1 MAYIAPIHRP
11 SSVRHALRSRLLSD
25 TEESLVLAKANRLE
39 VWRLSDGVLSL
50 ALSKTINGTIS
61 MLQRLRPKDSTT
73 DLLFVGTDRFQYFT
87 LAWDPEKSQ
96 LKTLNPLNDAGER
109 YMRESQSQDRALVDP
124 SGRYLVMHLWEGVLT
139 ILGLGN
145 RKNNAM
151 EFPCRDQ
158 VRLTE
163 LFIKA
168 STFLYTE
175 TGQPKIAFLYQERA
189 DSGNVRL
196 ATYRLTKDDRPMDVS
211 KFDPSRDR
219 ELDIEVPD
227 PSASML
233 IPVRKVEEEIKR
245 HNVRHVESAKA
256 HIGGLVVV
264 GETRLLYIDEM
275 THATVES
282 ALTEASI
289 FVAWAEYNVTHY
301 LLADDYGGLHLL
313 TLNTEGVV
321 VKGMD
326 VNLIGRTSRASN
338 LVYLGNDL
346 LFVASHYGDSQLF
359 RLDLAN
365 EDPRQYLQLIQTL
378 SNIGPIL
385 DFTIMDMGN
394 RGDEGQ
400 LANEYSS
407 GQARIVTC
415 SGAHKDG
422 TLRSVRSGVGLEDVG
437 ILAELEHCRGL
448 FPLRSHQSSGKTDT
462 LAVSFLTETRVF
474 RFDPAGEVEE
484 VEAFAGMAL
493 HQQTLLAMNLMDGR
507 ILQVTASAA
516 TLLDAESGMTIA
528 AWTPPE
534 EKSIVSASAN
544 QEWLLLSVDGTEL
557 VSFNIRSELGVVGQ
571 RDISK
576 QDQIAC
582 IHVPPQPQLSGVAV
596 VGFWTSGTI
605 SIVHLNTLEPIHG
618 ESLRKSEDD
627 AAIPRDLAL
636 IHILPPSGTSS
647 SGPMLFVAMQDGDVV
662 TFNISKDDLSFS
674 GRKRVMLGMRQARFH
689 LLPQPDGT
697 YNIFAT
703 TEHPSLIYS
712 AEGRTVYSAVTADEA
727 TYVCPFDAEAFPGCI
742 AVATESQLRIALI
755 DRERRTHVKP
765 LAMGEMVRRIA
776 YSPREKVFGLG
787 CIRRELSAG
796 EEIVQSSF
804 KLVDEVLFDRV
815 GRTFPLGG
823 PGYTELVECVVR
835 TELRDSYGNPA
846 ERFLVGTSFL
856 PDPDYAP
863 ATDTRGRILVFGVD
877 RDRNPYL
884 VLDHKLKG
892 ACRCLAVIEQ
902 DAGEEGDGMNGDDGG
917 GEGGGGGRLIVAGL
931 TKTVVVCRYDE
942 TSSTTAELTRL
953 ASYRPSSYPAEITV
967 RGRIIAVAD
976 LMKSLALVEYV
987 PGTPAKLVERARHP
1001 ASVWATALGQV
1012 EGDSWL
1018 EADAQGNLLV
1028 LRRNLE
1034 GVTAEDKKRMEVTS
1048 EINLG
1053 EMVNRIREIEVETTK
1068 GAMIVPRA
1076 FLGTVEG
1083 GIYLFGTVAPH
1094 AQDLLLRFQAKLA
1107 DELDKKTHAILRAE
1121 ATAGK
1126 AQARVGDAA
1135 DQDDIDDDKT
1145 VGHVPFRSYRAFRN
1159 AEREG
1164 DGPFRFLDG
1173 EFLERFLDLDDKA
1186 QKDICEGLGPSVEDM
1201 RNLVEELRRLH

>member
-11 SSVRHALRSRLLSD
+11 SSVRHALRSYLLSD

-39 VWRLSDGVLSL
+39 IWRLSDGVLSL

-61 MLQRLRPKDSTT
+61 ILQKLRPKDSATE
-73 DLLFVGTDRFQYFT
+73 LLFVGTDRFEYFT
-87 LAWDPEKSQ
+87 LAWNPEKSQ
-96 LKTLNPLNDAGER
+96 LDTLNPLNDPAER
-109 YMRESQSQDRALVDP
+109 HMRDSQSQDRALVDP

-151 EFPCRDQ
+151 VLACLDQ

-175 TGQPKIAFLYQERA
+175 TGHPKIAFLYQERA

-196 ATYRLTKDDRPMDVS
+196 TIYRLTKEDRPMEAS

-219 ELDIEVPD
+219 ELDTDIPD

-233 IPVRKVEEEIKR
+233 IPVRKVEEEVKR

-256 HIGGLVVV
+256 HIGGLIVV
-264 GETRLLYIDEM
+264 GETRLLYIDEV

-301 LLADDYGGLHLL
+301 FLADDYGGLHLL

-365 EDPRQYLQLIQTL
+365 EDPRQYLQLVQTL

-385 DFTIMDMGN
+385 DFAIMDMGN

-437 ILAELEHCRGL
+437 ILADLEHCRGL
-448 FPLRSHQSSGKTDT
+448 FPLRSHQSAKTDT

-474 RFDPAGEVEE
+474 RFDSEGEVEE
-484 VEAFAGMAL
+484 VEAFTGMAL
-493 HQQTLLAMNLMDGR
+493 NQQTLLAMNVAGGQ

-516 TLLDAESGMTIA
+516 SLLDAESGMTIA
-528 AWTPPE
+528 TWMPPE
-534 EKSIVSASAN
+534 RKSIVSASAN
-544 QEWLLLSVDGTEL
+544 QEWLLVSVDGTEL
-557 VSFNIRSELGVVGQ
+557 VSLSIGNELRVVGHK
-571 RDISK
+571 DISK

-605 SIVHLNTLEPIHG
+605 SIVDLNTLEPIHG

-627 AAIPRDLAL
+627 ASIPRDLAF
-636 IHILPPSGTSS
+636 IQILPPRGTSS
-647 SGPMLFVAMQDGDVV
+647 GPTLFVAMQDGDVV
-662 TFNISKDDLSFS
+662 TFNISSKDLSFS
-674 GRKRVMLGMRQARFH
+674 GRKRVMLGMRQARLH

-712 AEGRTVYSAVTADEA
+712 AEGRIVYSAVTADEA
-727 TYVCPFDAEAFPGCI
+727 TYVCPFDTDAFPGCI
-742 AVATESQLRIALI
+742 ALATETQLRIALI

-787 CIRRELSAG
+787 CIRRELAAG

-815 GRTFPLGG
+815 GKTFPLGG

-835 TELRDSYGNPA
+835 AELRDSYGNPA

-863 ATDTRGRILVFGVD
+863 TSDTRGRILVFGVD
-877 RDRNPYL
+877 GDRNPYL

-892 ACRCLAVIEQ
+892 ACRCLAVIE
-902 DAGEEGDGMNGDDGG
+902 DTSEEEEEEGGAMNGDRGGESGRGG
-917 GEGGGGGRLIVAGL
+917 GLIVAGL

-953 ASYRPSSYPAEITV
+953 ASYRPSSYPAEITI

-987 PGTPAKLVERARHP
+987 PGTPPKLVERARHP
-1001 ASVWATALGQV
+1001 ASVWATAIGHV

-1034 GVTAEDKKRMEVTS
+1034 GVTPEDKKRMEVTS

-1083 GIYLFGTVAPH
+1083 GIYLFGTVVPH
-1094 AQDLLLRFQAKLA
+1094 AQDLLLRFQAKVA
-1107 DELDKKTHAILRAE
+1107 DAVA
-1121 ATAGK
+1121 
-1126 AQARVGDAA
+1126 
-1135 DQDDIDDDKT
+1135 DKT

-1173 EFLERFLDLDDKA
+1173 ELLERFLDVDEET
-1186 QKDICEGLGPSVEDM
+1186 QTVICEGLGPSVEDM